1 MTTEAKQFLHELGG
15 SHVPLTSHEAVVLR
29 IAQDQLRW
37 VGFIS
42 ERHMEVLERA
52 NKRTKRRKGNKGN

>member
-1 MTTEAKQFLHELGG
+1 MTTEAKKLLHELSG
-15 SHVPLTSHEAVVLR
+15 SQVSLTIHEAVVLR

-42 ERHMEVLERA
+42 TRHTEVLQRA